1 MNKEEK
7 LSLNVSSEQNLPS
20 QELPEHEP
28 RNDVTVG
35 RRSFLRGLGI
45 VGATLLP
52 ASAILM
58 RQAKAQ
64 EQSTGRLTK
73 GDADLLRFAAWAEIV
88 ESDLWVQYNELGG
101 ATKPDDGPANV
112 GNPPYKLALQNLDG
126 DMPQYI
132 SDNTDDEL
140 SHAAFLNAYLSS
152 HGAEPVNLDRFRHL
166 PGSTA
171 TGVDKQKI
179 GKRLTNLLNLN
190 VDLSW
195 YTRYRSEENPDLGA
209 IFKGP
214 INILNEPAIPL
225 NDTDTPP
232 TTVVPSPSIPA
243 GSPAQRIQ
251 AIANTAGFHFAFIEQ
266 GGTSLYP
273 TLALKAT
280 SDEVL
285 RILLSIGGVEIDHF
299 SLWHDK
305 AGNAVAQPLAGVIDP
320 ENPNGATFPDLNDPT
335 TLARLHLQLELTQT
349 NKILPEPCD
358 FLFKEALPPCS
369 VIRPTSTQ
377 LGGAVATVK
386 SWTADLLFA
395 GQSDDFFDF
404 AMQLATAA
412 DNARRQ

>member
-152 HGAEPVNLDRFRHL
+152 HGAEPVNLDRL
-166 PGSTA
+166 TA
-171 TGVDKQKI
+171 
-179 GKRLTNLLNLN
+179 
-190 VDLSW
+190 
-195 YTRYRSEENPDLGA
+195 ECE
-209 IFKGP
+209 
-214 INILNEPAIPL
+214 IP
-225 NDTDTPP
+225 PHS
-232 TTVVPSPSIPA
+232 V
-243 GSPAQRIQ
+243 
-251 AIANTAGFHFAFIEQ
+251 H
-266 GGTSLYP
+266 
-273 TLALKAT
+273 
-280 SDEVL
+280 
-285 RILLSIGGVEIDHF
+285 
-299 SLWHDK
+299 
-305 AGNAVAQPLAGVIDP
+305 P
-320 ENPNGATFPDLNDPT
+320 E
-335 TLARLHLQLELTQT
+335 
-349 NKILPEPCD
+349 
-358 FLFKEALPPCS
+358 
-369 VIRPTSTQ
+369 
-377 LGGAVATVK
+377 
-386 SWTADLLFA
+386 
-395 GQSDDFFDF
+395 
-404 AMQLATAA
+404 
-412 DNARRQ
+412 RR